1 MKNEDESKS
10 YTPDEYIEL
19 MKQRSLEKVYKDAEK
34 EEYDNTEKDNNK
46 LMAEYIVKLCDYE
59 CELNIKEEMYLS
71 GEYKIINGKKQK
83 VITKKDLVV
92 AKRNVNKMKKKID
105 SLVEQMILSEQK

>member
-19 MKQRSLEKVYKDAEK
+19 MKQRSLEEVYRDAEK
-34 EEYDNTEKDNNK
+34 EESNTKKDNNK
-46 LMAEYIVKLCDYE
+46 LMAEYVVKLCDYE

-71 GEYKIINGKKQK
+71 GECKIINGKKQK